1 MDRVRNVEIRE
12 AGAKA
17 GGGIRESANETSE
30 MVRSLNRDWAR
41 DTSQESI

>member
-17 GGGIRESANETSE
+17 GGVLEKVQMRQ
-30 MVRSLNRDWAR
+30 VKW
-41 DTSQESI
+41 